1 MTSFSILLTMTAQ
14 KHKLYKNIINLYFC
28 ILTQHL
34 EWFWLYFSLCVFDDF
49 RLFVSFHIFH
59 RFVVFIHFCFKQH
72 FSVTWT
78 LLPASRNSQSLL
90 LSFFFLLVV
99 LVSCF
104 KQCLSLKTKK
114 NKKHFNEKLFS
125 FQLFD
130 RNSYQYISTTLRLN
144 TFYCKHFQELKI

>member
-1 MTSFSILLTMTAQ
+1 MTSFCILLTMTAQ
-14 KHKLYKNIINLYFC
+14 KHKLYKTIINLYFC

-34 EWFWLYFSLCVFDDF
+34 EWFWLNFSLCVFDDF

-90 LSFFFLLVV
+90 LSFWLFWFHALNNVCHWRQKNQNISMKNYFLFNSLIEILIRTFLLHKDWI
-99 LVSCF
+99 LLITNIF
-104 KQCLSLKTKK
+104 K
-114 NKKHFNEKLFS
+114 N
-125 FQLFD
+125 
-130 RNSYQYISTTLRLN
+130 
-144 TFYCKHFQELKI
+144 